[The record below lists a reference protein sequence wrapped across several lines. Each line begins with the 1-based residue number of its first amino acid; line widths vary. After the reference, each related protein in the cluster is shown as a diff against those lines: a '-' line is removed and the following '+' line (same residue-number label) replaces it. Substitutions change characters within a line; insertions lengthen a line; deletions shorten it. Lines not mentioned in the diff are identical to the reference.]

1 MLKKRKEELFIVHR
15 AEQPSPSYDLDHVIE
30 QALSQVKFSRTY
42 NSLKLQNTPSCKL
55 TIVQCH

>member
-30 QALSQVKFSRTY
+30 QALSQVKFSRKY
-42 NSLKLQNTPSCKL
+42 NSLKL
-55 TIVQCH
+55 